1 MYSVYVLFLCTL
13 SMYSF
18 RYVDNFHSLLVI
30 FLVGDMI
37 GNLVDLKEQHE
48 RARSMEEEAMDVA
61 KRTDME
67 RFLNAQVREEKRSE
81 VKRSEECVVCC
92 VLWGMLCFLN
102 AQVRG
107 EK

>member
-1 MYSVYVLFLCTL
+1 MLCTL